1 MERFELRLPREAIGQ
16 IDIIA
21 AEQGL
26 SRAAV
31 VRRAI
36 GVLTTAEGRAAGSYV
51 GITRDRECLDVVL
64 MGALDVR

>member
-16 IDIIA
+16 IDTMA

-36 GVLTTAEGRAAGSYV
+36 GVLATAEGRASGSYV
-51 GITRDRECLDVVL
+51 GITRDRESLDVVL
-64 MGALDVR
+64 MGARQ